1 MNTKLLWQYNFSKF
15 SFISVLIWYL
25 QDMDIVPSMPDELG
39 KIFFKKD
46 TVFLSNLFVL
56 QQTFSL

>member
-1 MNTKLLWQYNFSKF
+1 
-15 SFISVLIWYL
+15 L